1 MGQECSKDGGD
12 TFIQLQSTELT
23 PQISKIFEPWGCS
36 WNHDVEADME
46 GKPAMHRAAMSGNCR
61 EISTLVAR
69 GADVDLVN
77 AVRVRA
83 MCLKSECNP
92 SSFRS
97 MIAARV
103 PFTWLRCMAK
113 RRL

>member
-12 TFIQLQSTELT
+12 TSSQLQSTDLT

-36 WNHDVEADME
+36 WNHDVEALE
-46 GKPAMHRAAMSGNCR
+46 GKPAMHRAAMSGNCT

-77 AVRVRA
+77 AVPVHA
-83 MCLKSECNP
+83 MCLKSICDP

-103 PFTWLRCMAK
+103 PFTWLQCMAN